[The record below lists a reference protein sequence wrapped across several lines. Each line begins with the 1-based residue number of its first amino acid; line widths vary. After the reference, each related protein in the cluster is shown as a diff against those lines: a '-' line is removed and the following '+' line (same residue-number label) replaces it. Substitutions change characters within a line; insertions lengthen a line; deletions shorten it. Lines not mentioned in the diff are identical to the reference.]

1 MNLSRSCEARGEQ
14 SRLAEL
20 AGLAPRQ
27 FARWLNRSQTPI
39 LESILEFCYVGN
51 VTPLPILLGDLAPL
65 RQVIAEG
72 KPFRPPRS
80 RRLYRLVDREQCLE
94 RIQAVLDGREKPLGY
109 RSLAQQLGYHQNALR
124 HHFPAESA
132 LLSRQIKEY
141 RRQQA
146 EQRAAQIKK
155 EIQQTV
161 MALHAQGVYPSHR
174 KVLERIAHPTL
185 MRDPKARAFRLALCR
200 DLGWN

>member
-109 RSLAQQLGYHQNALR
+109 RSLAQQLGYHQSALR
-124 HHFPAESA
+124 HHFPQECA
-132 LLSRQIKEY
+132 LLSKQIKEY

-146 EQRAAQIKK
+146 EQRVVRIRE
-155 EIQQTV
+155 EIRHV
-161 MALHAQGVYPSHR
+161 VLALHAQGVYPSHR
-174 KVLERIAHPTL
+174 KVIDLLANPKL
-185 MRDPKARAFRLALCR
+185 MRHPEARAFRLALCQE
-200 DLGWN
+200 LGWN